1 MMTHS
6 LSAALG
12 RLGDYVLKYI
22 FKSWLIFLCFCVL
35 CLCRCVRLI
44 GCKEYD
50 HLTGECFCC
59 ICVFVLLLRC
69 LGLPKD
75 DQ

>member
-12 RLGDYVLKYI
+12 KLEDYMLKYI
-22 FKSWLIFLCFCVL
+22 LVNFLRFCVL
-35 CLCRCVRLI
+35 CLCRCLGLI
-44 GCKEYD
+44 GRKEYD

-59 ICVFVLLLRC
+59 ICVFVYLLRC